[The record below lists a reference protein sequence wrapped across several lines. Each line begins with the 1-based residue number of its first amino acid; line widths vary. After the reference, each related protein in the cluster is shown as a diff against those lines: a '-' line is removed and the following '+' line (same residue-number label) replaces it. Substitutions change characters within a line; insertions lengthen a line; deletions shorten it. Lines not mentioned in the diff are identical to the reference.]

1 MTVGNIIG
9 GKLADWK
16 LMPTVIGTLAALV
29 LVHSLFAEVSGSAV
43 ATIAV
48 VFVWGVLTFVIV
60 PPLQM
65 RVVETADEAPNLA
78 ATLNQ
83 GAFNVGNA
91 CGAWIGGA
99 ALTWGVSYQNLP
111 FVGAALALVGLLIA
125 FWSLMLDRKAY
136 HAGATSPRR
145 DSGSASSHWRGSD
158 GLVFNAPGEASAF
171 LREPIILLGQ
181 DGQTFCSKS
190 FIGPNVA
197 ARKSTGRSSGS
208 PSHINIILKSN
219 SGLFYREIQEK
230 MRNLAIFTRAS
241 LLFTRH
247 HRGFYSDCCTCA
259 HGANALTLAP
269 SDQLPGWCDL
279 SRIGGSHVHNMAFLS
294 A

>member
-1 MTVGNIIG
+1 MGCILSKPAVCRSSARPGWFT
-9 GKLADWK
+9 
-16 LMPTVIGTLAALV
+16 
-29 LVHSLFAEVSGSAV
+29 HSLLV
-43 ATIAV
+43 ADAGPQ
-48 VFVWGVLTFVIV
+48 GV
-60 PPLQM
+60 PRP
-65 RVVETADEAPNLA
+65 
-78 ATLNQ
+78 
-83 GAFNVGNA
+83 GN
-91 CGAWIGGA
+91 
-99 ALTWGVSYQNLP
+99 
-111 FVGAALALVGLLIA
+111 
-125 FWSLMLDRKAY
+125 
-136 HAGATSPRR
+136 SPRR

-171 LREPIILLGQ
+171 LRERIILLGQ

-279 SRIGGSHVHNMAFLS
+279 SPIGGSHVHNMAFLS